1 MGGIQY
7 GALFIGKVIKGWIEK
22 GGRKKGLK
30 EKQKL
35 WKNNG
40 TEV

>member
-22 GGRKKGLK
+22 GGKKRRVGGETK
-30 EKQKL
+30 IMEK
-35 WKNNG
+35 
-40 TEV
+40 